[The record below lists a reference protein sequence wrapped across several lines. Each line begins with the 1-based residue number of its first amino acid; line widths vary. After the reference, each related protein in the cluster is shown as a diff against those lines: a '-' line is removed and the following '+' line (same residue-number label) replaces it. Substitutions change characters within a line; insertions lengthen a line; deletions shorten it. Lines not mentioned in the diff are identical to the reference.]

1 MNNDT
6 LVQMRSGKEYRLIL
20 SDEQV
25 AQLIAHG
32 DIGSK
37 RVFIIAKT
45 DQKEQRIP
53 WNKFFPG
60 CFLSTSEKAP
70 KRQYE
75 SWERTPRTPKK
86 VYVYAS
92 SHIGPVGSTGF
103 YSGPLNKPMYPIA
116 GLRL

>member
-1 MNNDT
+1 M
-6 LVQMRSGKEYRLIL
+6 SGREYALAL
-20 SDEQV
+20 TEEQV
-25 AQLIAHG
+25 EELYANPS
-32 DIGSK
+32 IGRK
-37 RVFIIAKT
+37 RVYIIGPSDAAKA
-45 DQKEQRIP
+45 DRIP

-92 SHIGPVGSTGF
+92 SHIGKLGSTGF
-103 YSGPLNKPMYPIA
+103 YSGEPNQPMYTPA
-116 GLRL
+116 GIRY